1 MNRPGIA
8 LAIALGLGATAPAQA
23 AWWDRIFGAAQN
35 DAPVA
40 TRAPV
45 AGDEATGPQLQGD
58 TITRARRAAL
68 AQGMDSAISSLGQQ
82 DGFWQSA
89 AARVPIPQSLRGPA
103 ALLRQAGMGAAV
115 DTFLRS
121 LNRAAEAAVPAAA
134 DIVSTALQDMQL
146 EDVRDILH
154 GGEQAATRYFRTRT
168 ESALVAA
175 FRPIVSERIDQAG
188 VGSAYRAMAERA
200 GPYAAAPGCAPRP
213 RRLCHEPG
221 ARRALRAH
229 RRRGKADTPVPS
241 RAWQRLARNGLRPC
255 FRRALVSVAVGGLG
269 LRGWRLCW

>member
-8 LAIALGLGATAPAQA
+8 FAIALGLGATAPAQA

-58 TITRARRAAL
+58 TITRAL

-89 AARVPIPQSLRGPA
+89 AVRVPIPQSLRGPA

-115 DTFLRS
+115 DTFHRS

-154 GGEQAATRYFRTRT
+154 GGEQAATRHFRTRT

-200 GPYAAAPGCAPRP
+200 GPYAAALGAPRDLDGYVTSQTLDALFVRIGEEE
-213 RRLCHEPG
+213 RRIRQSPA
-221 ARRALRAH
+221 ARGSALLETVFGRAS
-229 RRRGKADTPVPS
+229 GVP
-241 RAWQRLARNGLRPC
+241 
-255 FRRALVSVAVGGLG
+255 
-269 LRGWRLCW
+269 